1 MMVLLGYTFGV
12 DESFIKGKELIN
24 TNSSQ
29 NILNKTLG
37 HSAREFNS
45 AQLNVESL
53 GAHTMINEHISDR
66 DRVKQKMNQGR
77 AATVAHGQSTECVS
91 KHTATHGWQ
100 VISSS
105 CKPISC
111 CKVNSPQH
119 WEGSCSSST
128 TVCFKLLLKC
138 DGCSELTLTGFISPT
153 RKKEGWREVLVAA
166 SPTGR
171 EAALALSTLS
181 SRQRSRLSSEA
192 VNEPMVK
199 ASPRCSMTK
208 ASTAEDRHM
217 NE

>member
-91 KHTATHGWQ
+91 KHTATG
-100 VISSS
+100 
-105 CKPISC
+105 
-111 CKVNSPQH
+111 
-119 WEGSCSSST
+119 
-128 TVCFKLLLKC
+128 
-138 DGCSELTLTGFISPT
+138 
-153 RKKEGWREVLVAA
+153 
-166 SPTGR
+166 GR
-171 EAALALSTLS
+171 
-181 SRQRSRLSSEA
+181 
-192 VNEPMVK
+192 
-199 ASPRCSMTK
+199 
-208 ASTAEDRHM
+208 
-217 NE
+217 